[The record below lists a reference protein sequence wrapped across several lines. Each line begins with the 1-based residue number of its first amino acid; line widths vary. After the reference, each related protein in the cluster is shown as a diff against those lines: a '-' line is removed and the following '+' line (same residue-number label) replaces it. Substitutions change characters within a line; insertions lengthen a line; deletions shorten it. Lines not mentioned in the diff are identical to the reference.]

1 MDIMVAFGGHR
12 GSEGQDTPPVSAA
25 PAQRV
30 RLMQDTASND
40 NEYSLVS
47 RDTAQ
52 REDGRVPITKAN
64 HYRD

>member
-12 GSEGQDTPPVSAA
+12 GSEGQDTQPVSAA
-25 PAQRV
+25 PAHRV

-52 REDGRVPITKAN
+52 QEDGRVPTTKVN
-64 HYRD
+64 HYGE